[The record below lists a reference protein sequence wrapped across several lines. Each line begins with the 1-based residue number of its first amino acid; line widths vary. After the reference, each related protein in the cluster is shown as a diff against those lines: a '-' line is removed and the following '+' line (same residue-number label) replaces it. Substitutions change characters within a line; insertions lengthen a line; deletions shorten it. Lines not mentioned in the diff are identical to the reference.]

1 MIAVHADDGEQIVG
15 IFSGLFLSFKSWLG
29 GTELAP
35 AGPAGPVAA
44 PQRPVEIPAIVQRA
58 EILDQRSRL
67 CGYRFGATARHPG
80 APLPETARV
89 AALLAARVP
98 EFAQQRMALVPLSF
112 DAVTFGRQLP
122 LLAPHMLLLLDRR
135 HSELSVEQLAGRMA
149 ALRESGARLALRGV
163 ALAPEDAPL
172 LALCDVL
179 MLYPN
184 EHALPAF
191 QSMVRQ
197 LRLRYPAL
205 KLCVDGL
212 ESWDEQR
219 MCRAW
224 ACDYFMGPFLT
235 TQDRADGEAKLDQ
248 SRMTSLELLNL
259 LRTEAPL
266 TALIDVVKR
275 DPGMTYQILQW
286 ANAPAQGLGTKVTG
300 LQQAFLVL
308 GRNQLYRAVT
318 VSMFRLGA
326 GSHQERDEALLEVA
340 LTRARF
346 METCSHLPQT
356 QRDELFLVGML
367 SLFEV
372 LLGVPM
378 AQLVGSMQLS
388 EEIREVLLANRGPYA
403 PYLMLALLFERDKV
417 AAALEQGQRLGLEVD
432 RLADSGQAAFQWA
445 QQALHHAAATG

>member
-1 MIAVHADDGEQIVG
+1 MG
-15 IFSGLFLSFKSWLG
+15 IFSWPWWPSWLG
-29 GTELAP
+29 KRGLAHGIAAP
-35 AGPAGPVAA
+35 ASAQLAAASPHPVDAA
-44 PQRPVEIPAIVQRA
+44 ALVLRA
-58 EILDQRSRL
+58 EIVDQRNRL
-67 CGYRFGATARHPG
+67 CGYRFSATARQPG
-80 APLPETARV
+80 APLPEAALL

-98 EFAQQRMALVPLSF
+98 EFAQRRIALVPLSL

-122 LLAPHMLLLLDRR
+122 LLAPHTLFLLDRR
-135 HSELSVEQLAGRMA
+135 HSELAVEQLAGRMA
-149 ALRESGARLALRGV
+149 ALRESGARLALRG
-163 ALAPEDAPL
+163 ASLAQEDTPL

-191 QSMVRQ
+191 QSMLRQ

-205 KLCVDGL
+205 KLCADGL

-224 ACDYFMGPFLT
+224 GCDYFMGPFLT
-235 TQDRADGEAKLDQ
+235 TPDRDDGEAKLDQ

-266 TALIDVVKR
+266 PALIDVVKR

-286 ANAPAQGLGTKVTG
+286 ANAPAHGLGAKVTG

-326 GSHQERDEALLEVA
+326 GSHQERDETLLEVA

-346 METCSHLPQT
+346 LETCSHLPQT

-367 SLFEV
+367 SLLDV

-378 AQLVGSMQLS
+378 AQLLDSMQLS

-403 PYLMLALLFERDKV
+403 PYLMLALLLERDKV
-417 AAALEQGQRLGLEVD
+417 AAALAQGQRLGLEVD
-432 RLADSGQAAFQWA
+432 RLADSGQAAFEWA
-445 QQALHHAAATG
+445 QQALHHGAAAD

>member
-1 MIAVHADDGEQIVG
+1 MG
-15 IFSGLFLSFKSWLG
+15 IFSWPWWPSWLG
-29 GTELAP
+29 KRGLAHGIAAP
-35 AGPAGPVAA
+35 ASAQPAASSPHPVDAA
-44 PQRPVEIPAIVQRA
+44 ALVLRA
-58 EILDQRSRL
+58 EIVDQRNRL
-67 CGYRFGATARHPG
+67 CGYRFSATARQPG
-80 APLPETARV
+80 APLPEAALL

-98 EFAQQRMALVPLSF
+98 EFAQRRIALVPLSL

-122 LLAPHMLLLLDRR
+122 LLAPHTLFLLDRR
-135 HSELSVEQLAGRMA
+135 HSELAVEQLAGRMA
-149 ALRESGARLALRGV
+149 ALRESGARLALRG
-163 ALAPEDAPL
+163 ASLAQEDAPL

-191 QSMVRQ
+191 QSMLRQ

-205 KLCVDGL
+205 KLCADGL

-224 ACDYFMGPFLT
+224 GCDYFMGPFLT
-235 TQDRADGEAKLDQ
+235 TPDRDDGEAKLDQ

-266 TALIDVVKR
+266 PALIDVVKR

-286 ANAPAQGLGTKVTG
+286 ANAPAHGLGAKVTG

-326 GSHQERDEALLEVA
+326 GSHQERDETLLEVA

-346 METCSHLPQT
+346 LETCSHLPQT

-367 SLFEV
+367 SLLDV

-378 AQLVGSMQLS
+378 AQLLDSMQLS

-403 PYLMLALLFERDKV
+403 PYLMLALLLERDKV
-417 AAALEQGQRLGLEVD
+417 AAALAQGQRLGLEVD
-432 RLADSGQAAFQWA
+432 RLADSGQAAFEWA
-445 QQALHHAAATG
+445 QQALHHGAAAD